1 MILLSFPRKTRSQC
15 IYQKDFQNGKRY
27 QKIFYSHQDSTCHQG
42 SSTYHLIVPQCN
54 VVGEMIDDQITQ
66 QRKVERKYLLE
77 VIKLLR
83 YLVRQGIPLQG
94 LDNNDS
100 LTQILYLIWTKD
112 DNTTKHLQEQ
122 MGRW

>member
-1 MILLSFPRKTRSQC
+1 
-15 IYQKDFQNGKRY
+15 
-27 QKIFYSHQDSTCHQG
+27 
-42 SSTYHLIVPQCN
+42 
-54 VVGEMIDDQITQ
+54 MIDDQITQ

-94 LDNNDS
+94 LDNNDR

>member
-1 MILLSFPRKTRSQC
+1 
-15 IYQKDFQNGKRY
+15 
-27 QKIFYSHQDSTCHQG
+27 
-42 SSTYHLIVPQCN
+42 
-54 VVGEMIDDQITQ
+54 MIDDQIIQ

>member
-1 MILLSFPRKTRSQC
+1 
-15 IYQKDFQNGKRY
+15 
-27 QKIFYSHQDSTCHQG
+27 
-42 SSTYHLIVPQCN
+42 
-54 VVGEMIDDQITQ
+54 MIDDQITQ

-122 MGRW
+122 MGCW

>member
-1 MILLSFPRKTRSQC
+1 
-15 IYQKDFQNGKRY
+15 
-27 QKIFYSHQDSTCHQG
+27 
-42 SSTYHLIVPQCN
+42 
-54 VVGEMIDDQITQ
+54 MIDDQITQ

-83 YLVRQGIPLQG
+83 HLVRQGIPLQG

>member
-1 MILLSFPRKTRSQC
+1 
-15 IYQKDFQNGKRY
+15 
-27 QKIFYSHQDSTCHQG
+27 
-42 SSTYHLIVPQCN
+42 
-54 VVGEMIDDQITQ
+54 MIDDQITQ

>member
-1 MILLSFPRKTRSQC
+1 
-15 IYQKDFQNGKRY
+15 
-27 QKIFYSHQDSTCHQG
+27 
-42 SSTYHLIVPQCN
+42 
-54 VVGEMIDDQITQ
+54 MIDDQITQ

-94 LDNNDS
+94 LDNNHS

-112 DNTTKHLQEQ
+112 DKTTKHLQEQ

>member
-1 MILLSFPRKTRSQC
+1 
-15 IYQKDFQNGKRY
+15 
-27 QKIFYSHQDSTCHQG
+27 
-42 SSTYHLIVPQCN
+42 
-54 VVGEMIDDQITQ
+54 MIDDQITQ

-100 LTQILYLIWTKD
+100 LTQILYLI
-112 DNTTKHLQEQ
+112 
-122 MGRW
+122 